1 MANTYAQVVKNWQ
14 KSTNLANLENFVR
27 KVNSLEKNVIL
38 LQNSQID
45 CEAFES
51 LQNNERI
58 VSSMLNY
65 MIEGIDEAVSTPV
78 EYTAH
83 ILLTKNNLLQENSAL
98 ELFIKNEILNDD
110 KKPIFVPIY
119 HEWGHYS
126 LAKYSPGNNVL
137 EFFDSLKGKIKNDK
151 RNLIVEVLTRI
162 IKVSPKIV
170 FQEDTP
176 KQEIHSNDCGIFVY
190 EFINLLSKNIDL
202 KKVKQI
208 EAIKIRKLFLVQ
220 IKNLVYNETGGDL
233 SNLNNEWNHE
243 NIVKDLN
250 RKEDRVDRISSEV
263 VRIQKKDKLGH
274 IDLGCTEN
282 MDMICKKE
290 EIVKNVGSKEDKVDR
305 ISSEV
310 VRIQKKDKLGHID
323 LDCTENL
330 LSEDRI
336 DTVIEK
342 LELEFYKKGD
352 FYGAKIKE
360 EELSCEQIKSLETA
374 PVNLIHILKLQDK
387 LDYLENSV
395 KIDKINLNNMIK
407 HKFELEKHFLNYVQ
421 NRNLPSII
429 RLLNPNK
436 EIAWSILTTII
447 TIRPMIALSLIARA
461 IYPCHSPHRFHY
473 GNRKCFVRFKKIV
486 EEIMP
491 GIEVKDPVT
500 K

>member
-1 MANTYAQVVKNWQ
+1 MILKKKKKKKFLILILFLSLSFRVPKIMANTYAQVVKNWQ

-27 KVNSLEKNVIL
+27 KVSSLEKDVIL
-38 LQNSQID
+38 LKNSQID
-45 CEAFES
+45 CEAFKS

-65 MIEGIDEAVSTPV
+65 MIEGIDEAVCTPV

-151 RNLIVEVLTRI
+151 SNLIVEVLTRI

-190 EFINLLSKNIDL
+190 EFINLLTKNIDL

-208 EAIKIRKLFLVQ
+208 EAIKIRKLFLVR

-243 NIVKDLN
+243 YIVKDLN
-250 RKEDRVDRISSEV
+250 R
-263 VRIQKKDKLGH
+263 
-274 IDLGCTEN
+274 
-282 MDMICKKE
+282 
-290 EIVKNVGSKEDKVDR
+290 KEDKVDR

>member
-1 MANTYAQVVKNWQ
+1 MSLSFRVTKNMANTYAQVVKNW
-14 KSTNLANLENFVR
+14 KKATNLANLENFIR
-27 KVNSLEKNVIL
+27 KVDSLEKDVIL
-38 LQNSQID
+38 LKDSQID
-45 CEAFES
+45 CEAFKS

-65 MIEGIDEAVSTPV
+65 MIEGIDEAVCTPV

-151 RNLIVEVLTRI
+151 SNLIVEVLTRI

-190 EFINLLSKNIDL
+190 EYINILSKNIDL

-208 EAIKIRKLFLVQ
+208 EAIKIRKLFLVR

-243 NIVKDLN
+243 YIVKDLN
-250 RKEDRVDRISSEV
+250 R
-263 VRIQKKDKLGH
+263 
-274 IDLGCTEN
+274 
-282 MDMICKKE
+282 
-290 EIVKNVGSKEDKVDR
+290 KEDKVDR